1 MQRVPANGCP
11 GGWSPIFEDR
21 DRGDFFR
28 GRVAVWFL
36 FLFGEGAGLVAR
48 TRKCS
53 SAAGLWVTMVFFVLH
68 RSEPAPCLGAV
79 SKKGEG
85 AYAQ

>member
-1 MQRVPANGCP
+1 MG
-11 GGWSPIFEDR
+11 I
-21 DRGDFFR
+21 FFR

-85 AYAQ
+85 PYAQ